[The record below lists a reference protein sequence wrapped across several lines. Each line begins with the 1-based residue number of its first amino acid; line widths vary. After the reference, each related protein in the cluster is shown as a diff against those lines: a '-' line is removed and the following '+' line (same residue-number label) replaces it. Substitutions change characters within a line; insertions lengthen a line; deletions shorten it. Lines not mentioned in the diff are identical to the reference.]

1 MPLPKH
7 AHIHTHNYTQCK
19 LTIICA
25 HTHTYAHACTHRSY
39 IATYCMYTSN
49 SSMYLHVIIA
59 VAQLSIN
66 GTTVDS
72 VTDRDNEP
80 QYHVKEDA
88 GSITLCIRVESFPEE
103 KDNLTINYY
112 TLERTACKYFYT

>member
-1 MPLPKH
+1 M
-7 AHIHTHNYTQCK
+7 
-19 LTIICA
+19 
-25 HTHTYAHACTHRSY
+25 SF
-39 IATYCMYTSN
+39 
-49 SSMYLHVIIA
+49 IIA

-88 GSITLCIRVESFPEE
+88 GSITLCISVESFPEE
-103 KDNLTINYY
+103 KDNLTINYF
-112 TLERTACKYFYT
+112 TSEHSACKYCIHQMVKINVHTYVRMYIATTSVLCGNRKRQ

>member
-1 MPLPKH
+1 MYVHMHKHMQNQIYKDVYMYIHSLPDSH
-7 AHIHTHNYTQCK
+7 M
-19 LTIICA
+19 
-25 HTHTYAHACTHRSY
+25 CT
-39 IATYCMYTSN
+39 C
-49 SSMYLHVIIA
+49 VIA

-88 GSITLCIRVESFPEE
+88 GSITLYIRVESFPEE
-103 KDNLTINYY
+103 KDKLTIDYF
-112 TLERTACKYFYT
+112 TSHHTACKCFTEWLKHKIHKMYIVIIVPLV

>member
-1 MPLPKH
+1 MYLY
-7 AHIHTHNYTQCK
+7 IHH
-19 LTIICA
+19 ICA
-25 HTHTYAHACTHRSY
+25 NDIY
-39 IATYCMYTSN
+39 IC
-49 SSMYLHVIIA
+49 IIV

-112 TLERTACKYFYT
+112 TSKDSACE

>member
-1 MPLPKH
+1 MHKH
-7 AHIHTHNYTQCK
+7 THIHINTYTFAYACSHSK
-19 LTIICA
+19 YTYIYTLLNLHICV
-25 HTHTYAHACTHRSY
+25 
-39 IATYCMYTSN
+39 
-49 SSMYLHVIIA
+49 HVICICIIA

-103 KDNLTINYY
+103 KDNLTIDYL
-112 TLERTACKYFYT
+112 TLQRTACKLCNT

>member
-1 MPLPKH
+1 MKFF
-7 AHIHTHNYTQCK
+7 
-19 LTIICA
+19 IILS
-25 HTHTYAHACTHRSY
+25 HSY
-39 IATYCMYTSN
+39 VLFNIS
-49 SSMYLHVIIA
+49 

-88 GSITLCIRVESFPEE
+88 GSITLCIRVKSFPEE

-112 TLERTACKYFYT
+112 TSQSSACKYFDTQCNFTDIQCHQYIDTHKICNTFTPQINEAYKVT

>member
-1 MPLPKH
+1 MLIRCIC
-7 AHIHTHNYTQCK
+7 IHDRIAIYQELKCSGIRILLYVPVMINGFHMCS
-19 LTIICA
+19 
-25 HTHTYAHACTHRSY
+25 YAIT
-39 IATYCMYTSN
+39 
-49 SSMYLHVIIA
+49 

-103 KDNLTINYY
+103 KDNLTINYF
-112 TLERTACKYFYT
+112 TSQSTACKFCNT

>member
-1 MPLPKH
+1 MFKDVWKSSLH
-7 AHIHTHNYTQCK
+7 AVIAFMITGF
-19 LTIICA
+19 
-25 HTHTYAHACTHRSY
+25 HAC
-39 IATYCMYTSN
+39 MF
-49 SSMYLHVIIA
+49 IIT

-103 KDNLTINYY
+103 KDNLTIDYY
-112 TLERTACKYFYT
+112 TSQSTACKYSTKWLKHKIHKMHPLCI

>member
-1 MPLPKH
+1 MLFE
-7 AHIHTHNYTQCK
+7 I
-19 LTIICA
+19 
-25 HTHTYAHACTHRSY
+25 
-39 IATYCMYTSN
+39 
-49 SSMYLHVIIA
+49 V

-72 VTDRDNEP
+72 VTDRTYEP

-103 KDNLTINYY
+103 KDNLTISYF
-112 TLERTACKYFYT
+112 TTQRTACKYFNALLIFLLIVWSYSDMHYGLLLHND

>member
-1 MPLPKH
+1 MQLS
-7 AHIHTHNYTQCK
+7 ITT
-19 LTIICA
+19 
-25 HTHTYAHACTHRSY
+25 
-39 IATYCMYTSN
+39 
-49 SSMYLHVIIA
+49 

-103 KDNLTINYY
+103 KDNLTIDYF
-112 TLERTACKYFYT
+112 TSQRTACKHFNIQRNFTDIQCHQFIYAHKQNM

>member
-1 MPLPKH
+1 MKFF
-7 AHIHTHNYTQCK
+7 
-19 LTIICA
+19 IILS
-25 HTHTYAHACTHRSY
+25 HSY
-39 IATYCMYTSN
+39 ILLNIS
-49 SSMYLHVIIA
+49 

-72 VTDRDNEP
+72 VTDRNNEP

-103 KDNLTINYY
+103 KDNLTIDYF
-112 TLERTACKYFYT
+112 TAQSTACKYFDI

>member
-1 MPLPKH
+1 MLFK
-7 AHIHTHNYTQCK
+7 
-19 LTIICA
+19 
-25 HTHTYAHACTHRSY
+25 
-39 IATYCMYTSN
+39 
-49 SSMYLHVIIA
+49 IA

-72 VTDRDNEP
+72 VTDRTYEP

-103 KDNLTINYY
+103 KDNLTISYF
-112 TLERTACKYFYT
+112 TSPRSACKYSNTLLIFLLTIRSHSDIHYTLLMSILHKG

>member
-1 MPLPKH
+1 MKFF
-7 AHIHTHNYTQCK
+7 
-19 LTIICA
+19 IILS
-25 HTHTYAHACTHRSY
+25 HSY
-39 IATYCMYTSN
+39 VLFNIS
-49 SSMYLHVIIA
+49 

-103 KDNLTINYY
+103 KDNLTIDYF
-112 TLERTACKYFYT
+112 TSQSTACKYFNIQCNVTDIQCHQYVYRYTHTKYVTLAHLRLMKPIKLHK